1 MTDAEIRKAV
11 DEFVALPRKERR
23 EKYMSLP
30 REVRVKARRVIE
42 ARRGIAFRAEGVPV
56 HTKDGFIEQLVR
68 QSVKLAELPKRAEV
82 LKSNLVGLK
91 RDLQET
97 YGDEALAE
105 AENAIKAALAADAP
119 AASNE

>member
-30 REVRVKARRVIE
+30 KEVRVRARRVIE
-42 ARRGIAFRAEGVPV
+42 ARRGIAFRNEGIPV
-56 HTKDGFIEQLVR
+56 HTKDGFISQLVR

-105 AENAIKAALAADAP
+105 AENAIEAALAADAP
-119 AASNE
+119 AADNQ